1 MIDKTVSSIKE
12 AVADIRDDSVIS
24 IGGFGYAGTP
34 FSTYM
39 ALADRSAPPKGLTLV
54 GIATRQLDYLVN
66 VGAVKKVIVP
76 YPGYPANLRTAL
88 GSKAPLVRA
97 YNRGDLMV
105 EIIPLGNL
113 VERLRAGG
121 SGIPAFYTPIGV
133 GTELG
138 EGKETRDFDGKECI
152 LERALKTDY
161 TIIKAHKAD
170 RHGNLVYRGTTRN
183 LSPLYAMAADFTI
196 VEVDEIVEVGTLDP
210 EVVVTPGIFVDRV
223 VQAPKVDPFQYF
235 KDFFYEEMKDYLD
248 YAYARKRGD

>member
-1 MIDKTVSSIKE
+1 MIDKTVASVEE
-12 AVADIRDDSVIS
+12 AVADIRDDAVIS

-39 ALADRSAPPKGLTLV
+39 ALADRSTPPKGLTLV

-88 GSKAPLVRA
+88 GSKAPLIKA
-97 YNRGDLMV
+97 YHRGDLTV
-105 EIIPLGNL
+105 EIVPLGNL

-121 SGIPAFYTPIGV
+121 AGIPAFYTPIGV

-138 EGKETRDFDGKECI
+138 EGKERRVFDGKECL

-161 TIIKAHKAD
+161 AIIKAHKAD
-170 RHGNLVYRGTTRN
+170 RHGNLVYRGTARN

-223 VQAPKVDPFQYF
+223 VQAPKMDPFQYF
-235 KDFFYEEMKDYLD
+235 KDFFYEEMKDYID
-248 YAYARKRGD
+248 YAHARKRGD

>member
-1 MIDKTVSSIKE
+1 MIDKTVASVEE
-12 AVADIRDDSVIS
+12 AVADIRDNTMIS

-39 ALADRSAPPKGLTLV
+39 ALADRSTPPRGLTLV

-88 GSKAPLVRA
+88 GHKAPLVRA
-97 YNRGDLMV
+97 FNRGDLTV

-138 EGKETRDFDGKECI
+138 EGKERRVFDGKECI
-152 LERALKTDY
+152 LEKALKTDY
-161 TIIKAHKAD
+161 AIIKAHKAD
-170 RHGNLVYRGTTRN
+170 RHGNLVYRGTARN

-210 EVVVTPGIFVDRV
+210 EVVVTPGIFVNRV
-223 VQAPKVDPFQYF
+223 VQAPKIGPFQYF
-235 KDFFYEEMKDYLD
+235 KDFFYEEMKDYL
-248 YAYARKRGD
+248 AYAHAKKRRD

>member
-1 MIDKTVSSIKE
+1 MIDKTVASVEE

-39 ALADRSAPPKGLTLV
+39 ALADRSSPPRGLTLV
-54 GIATRQLDYLVN
+54 GVATRQLDYLVN
-66 VGAVKKVIVP
+66 VGAVIKVIVP

-88 GSKAPLVRA
+88 GHKAPLILA

-105 EIIPLGNL
+105 EIVPLGNL

-121 SGIPAFYTPIGV
+121 GGIPAFYTPIAV

-138 EGKETRDFDGKECI
+138 EGKETRVFDGKECI

-161 TIIKAHKAD
+161 AIIKAHKAD

-183 LSPLYAMAADFTI
+183 LNPVYAMAADFTI

-223 VQAPKVDPFQYF
+223 VQAPKIDPYQYF

-248 YAYARKRGD
+248 YAHARKRRD

>member
-1 MIDKTVSSIKE
+1 MIDKTVPSVEE

-39 ALADRSAPPKGLTLV
+39 ALANRSIPPRGLTLV
-54 GIATRQLDYLVN
+54 GVATRQLDYLVN
-66 VGAVKKVIVP
+66 AGAVKKVIVP

-88 GSKAPLVRA
+88 GSKAPLILA

-121 SGIPAFYTPIGV
+121 AGIPAFYTPIGV

-138 EGKETRDFDGKECI
+138 EGKETRVFDGKECI

-161 TIIKAHKAD
+161 AIIKAHKAD

-183 LSPLYAMAADFTI
+183 LSPVYAMAADFTI
-196 VEVDEIVEVGTLDP
+196 VDVDEIVEVGSLDP

-223 VQAPKVDPFQYF
+223 VQAPKIDPYQYF
-235 KDFFYEEMKDYLD
+235 KDFFYEEMKDYLN
-248 YAYARKRGD
+248 YVHAKKRRD